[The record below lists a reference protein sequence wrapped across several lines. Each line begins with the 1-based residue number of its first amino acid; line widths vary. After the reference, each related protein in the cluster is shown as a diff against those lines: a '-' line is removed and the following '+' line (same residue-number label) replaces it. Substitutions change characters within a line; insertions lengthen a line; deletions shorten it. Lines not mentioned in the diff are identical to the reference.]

1 MRALFFFYSFTTFV
15 FLLSI
20 LCFSHSVMP
29 PKPITR
35 SNTAATTHVSLED
48 IPRLIAESESRLL
61 SRLDAISERLQ
72 TIESSLEKVKKNMGS
87 FVAELDGVKD
97 LLTVEQKELQSIK
110 ESSQTS
116 YMAHGGLIAE
126 LPTAL
131 AHSRKLENATE
142 TASHEVII
150 IGLPEDVDDLQD
162 FSISSSEQLNCFPP
176 SSARRLGR
184 VGSLP
189 RLVRLSFTNPFDAR
203 TYRLSAMK
211 AYRENKISFWAR
223 PSFPVE
229 LHIWKFIRI
238 AGKWTTNSNW
248 CETSVAAARNDEEQ
262 GN

>member
-1 MRALFFFYSFTTFV
+1 
-15 FLLSI
+15 
-20 LCFSHSVMP
+20 MP

-110 ESSQTS
+110 DSSQTS

-131 AHSRKLENATE
+131 AHSRKLEKATE

-211 AYRENKISFWAR
+211 AYREDKISFRAR

-229 LHIWKFIRI
+229 LRPKLRFAASLNRTTDNNTSYSVREDGHIWKFIRI
-238 AGKWTTNSNW
+238 AGKWTRDSNW